1 MLFKFDN
8 SKVESKINVNGDT
21 KNITINIGAAAMQS
35 STDTAVQTVIKAA
48 GQTAGKVIEGG
59 GTIITAPA
67 IWLKDIQQNWLTY
80 IIVAAVILLCIS
92 FLYCS
97 ACSYLNQKKDNG
109 SNNNLLKLAKV
120 FSNKNG
126 ILQQP
131 LALSAANLPS
141 IPPNLVV

>member
-1 MLFKFDN
+1 MNVQGDGKNVKML
-8 SKVESKINVNGDT
+8 IGD
-21 KNITINIGAAAMQS
+21 KAIEA

-48 GQTAGKVIEGG
+48 GQTAGNVIEGG

-80 IIVAAVILLCIS
+80 MIVAAIILLCIS

-97 ACSYLNQKKDNG
+97 VCSYLNQKKDNG
-109 SNNNLLKLAKV
+109 SNNNLLELAKV

-131 LALSAANLPS
+131 LALSATNLPS